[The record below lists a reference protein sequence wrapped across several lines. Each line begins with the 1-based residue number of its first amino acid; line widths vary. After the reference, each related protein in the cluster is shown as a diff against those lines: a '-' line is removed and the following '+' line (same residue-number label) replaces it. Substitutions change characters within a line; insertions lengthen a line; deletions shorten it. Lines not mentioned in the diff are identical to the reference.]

1 MAKVVIIG
9 AGLTG
14 LSAAYH
20 LEQRGFTDYK
30 LFEKESDVGGL
41 CRSVYQDGFTFD
53 YTGHLLHASDD
64 YFRELLG
71 NVVGLGNFNAITRR
85 SFIYSH
91 DTYTNYPYQVNL
103 YGLPTD
109 VIVDCIE
116 GYAQR
121 PITTKAPKNFYEW
134 AHVNF
139 GAGIAKHF
147 FYPYQEK
154 IFAYDLKQISTSWMG
169 RFVPSTSLKQMIEGA
184 IKPPVEQT
192 IGYNANF
199 YYPKH
204 GGIQFWIEQLAHAIS
219 QEIYTDCT
227 VTQVNVKDK
236 YVTFANGH
244 REYYETLISTM
255 PLDILLNMTKD
266 ASHTNLQKVAQ
277 KLDCNSVINLNWG
290 FNRPDISDKHWI
302 YFPEEQYPFY
312 RIGFP
317 HNFADGM
324 APQGC
329 SSLYAEFAHVKKS
342 PAYVQDMLGQTRTQ
356 LKKLLRVSDAE
367 ITTEAVLNIQHAYVL
382 YTPWREKN
390 LGKLHKRLNEFD
402 IHSVGRYGEWKYA
415 SMQEAVLDGKKIA
428 EHITILPAQKTFYQE
443 PLIQQPNR
451 AKELQ

>member
-71 NVVGLGNFNAITRR
+71 NVVGLNNFNSIVRR
-85 SFIYSH
+85 SYIYSH

-103 YGLPTD
+103 FGLPTE
-109 VIVDCIE
+109 VIVDCIQ
-116 GYAQR
+116 GYAER
-121 PITTKAPKNFYEW
+121 PYTTKKPKNFYEW

-147 FYPYQEK
+147 FYPYQSK

-169 RFVPSTSLKQMIEGA
+169 RFVPNTSLKQMIEGA
-184 IKPPVEQT
+184 IKAPEAQS

-204 GGIQFWIEQLAHAIS
+204 GGIQFWIEQLAHAVS
-219 QEIYTDCT
+219 QEMYTEFT
-227 VTQVNVKDK
+227 VTHINVKEK
-236 YVTFANGH
+236 YVDFANGH
-244 REYYETLISTM
+244 REYYETLITSM
-255 PLDILLNMTKD
+255 PLDIMLKNLKD
-266 ASHTNLQKVAQ
+266 APDTNFQKAAD

-290 FNRPDISDKHWI
+290 FNRPDISEKHWI
-302 YFPEEQYPFY
+302 YFPEDQYPFY

-317 HNFADGM
+317 HNFAEGM

-342 PAYVQDMLGQTRTQ
+342 ARYVQQKLQATRDQ
-356 LKKLLRVSDAE
+356 IKKVFKVSNNE
-367 ITTEAVLNIQHAYVL
+367 IATEAVLNISHAYVL

-390 LGKLHKRLNEFD
+390 LAKLHKRLQEHD
-402 IHSVGRYGEWKYA
+402 IHSVGRYGEWKYS
-415 SMQEAVLDGKKIA
+415 SMQEAVLDGKKVA
-428 EHITILPAQKTFYQE
+428 EQVTILPAQKTFYQGI
-443 PLIQQPNR
+443 PMQKKSGI
-451 AKELQ
+451 KELQ

>member
-14 LSAAYH
+14 LSTAYH

-71 NVVGLGNFNAITRR
+71 NIVGLNNFNSIIRR
-85 SFIYSH
+85 SYIYSH
-91 DTYTNYPYQVNL
+91 ETYTNYPYQVNL
-103 YGLPTD
+103 FGLPTD
-109 VIVDCIE
+109 VIVECIE

-121 PITTKAPKNFYEW
+121 PHAIKKPKNFYEW

-139 GAGIAKHF
+139 GAGIAKNF

-154 IFAYDLKQISTSWMG
+154 IFAYDIKKISTSWMG

-184 IKPPVEQT
+184 IQPPAEQS

-199 YYPKH
+199 FYPKH
-204 GGIQFWIEQLAHAIS
+204 GGIQFWIEQLAHAVS
-219 QEIYTDCT
+219 QEIYTDFT
-227 VTQVNVKDK
+227 VTCVNIKEK
-236 YVTFANGH
+236 YVEFANGH
-244 REYYETLISTM
+244 REYYQTLVTTM
-255 PLDILLNMTKD
+255 PLDILLKLMKD
-266 ASHTNLQKVAQ
+266 TPSTHFSKAAD

-290 FNRPDISDKHWI
+290 FNRPDISNKHWI

-342 PAYVQDMLGQTRTQ
+342 RRYVHQQ
-356 LKKLLRVSDAE
+356 LTATKEQIKKLFKISAQDIA
-367 ITTEAVLNIQHAYVL
+367 TEAVLTIPHAYVL
-382 YTPWREKN
+382 YTEWREKN
-390 LGKLHKRLNEFD
+390 LHKLHKRLNEHD
-402 IHSVGRYGEWKYA
+402 IYSVGRYGEWKYS
-415 SMQEAVLDGKKIA
+415 SMQEAVLDGKKVA
-428 EHITILPAQKTFYQE
+428 EQITIVPAQKTFYHE
-443 PLIQQPNR
+443 MPLQKPQKP
-451 AKELQ
+451 KELN